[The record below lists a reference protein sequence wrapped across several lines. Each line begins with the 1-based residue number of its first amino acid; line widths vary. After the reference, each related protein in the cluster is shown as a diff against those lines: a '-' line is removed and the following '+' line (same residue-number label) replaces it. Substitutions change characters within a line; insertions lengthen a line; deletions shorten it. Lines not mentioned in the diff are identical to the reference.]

1 MLFFSS
7 PLHCLRKTFLYR
19 LLIKSRWNK
28 PRLFHLGFEH
38 KVALRPFTHASIFL
52 GRSKLEPGIRS
63 LIIKI
68 CEELNIDKK
77 NNFFFDVGAN
87 IGLYTWEVAKICPD
101 LKIMVFE
108 PDPNNIELLQITKVL
123 SESDRVELRSFAL
136 SNKCQET
143 DFEQDYLT
151 SATGS
156 IATDDKS
163 WIEEYLNGTPNK
175 IKIQSRTLDQI
186 VEEDK
191 NPILIKIDVEGHE
204 NEVLEGGIRT
214 IREFKPLLII
224 ESFPPKQANII
235 MTLKEIGYKVIDADM
250 MSVVQDNTANL
261 FAWHPQGPIEECAMQ
276 NIFAS

>member
-1 MLFFSS
+1 M
-7 PLHCLRKTFLYR
+7 
-19 LLIKSRWNK
+19 
-28 PRLFHLGFEH
+28 
-38 KVALRPFTHASIFL
+38 
-52 GRSKLEPGIRS
+52 
-63 LIIKI
+63 
-68 CEELNIDKK
+68 
-77 NNFFFDVGAN
+77 
-87 IGLYTWEVAKICPD
+87 
-101 LKIMVFE
+101 
-108 PDPNNIELLQITKVL
+108 
-123 SESDRVELRSFAL
+123 
-136 SNKCQET
+136 
-143 DFEQDYLT
+143 
-151 SATGS
+151 
-156 IATDDKS
+156 
-163 WIEEYLNGTPNK
+163 
-175 IKIQSRTLDQI
+175 DQI